1 VIDAVEPPPEEV
13 RPWLVAI
20 IVLWAAAYLPEL
32 AARDLRGEEG
42 RRAIPAR
49 EMLERG
55 DYMLPTLFG
64 DPYLNKPPLH
74 YWMIG
79 LIGAMR
85 GGVDV
90 WATRIPSALAA
101 LACGLLMMAF
111 GKGRM
116 PLAVRG
122 TAALAALATPIL
134 LDKGTQGEIDALLTA
149 FVLAAW
155 VVWWSE
161 RQDNETSWRGWLAAG
176 ALLGLATLCKGLGGP
191 TQFYLGIATWLV
203 WKGRLRELVS
213 ARHACAL
220 IFMAAPAVAWVAG
233 LVYWR
238 GISLEA
244 VTASWRGQ
252 SGLAAPPWVWLTFPY
267 ARAYFLAHIVEMVE
281 KIPTMSLPWCVLAA
295 PAFAP
300 RFAKRLQ
307 IDGDLRRFLCLT
319 IAANFVVFLLLPTA
333 RPRYLMAAV
342 LLVCPLAAAS
352 VRGLAGVGAT
362 RLLTVINRL
371 PTLMVHGA
379 VGLAVVGAIAAL
391 KYTEQFEMALL
402 LLGAAGT
409 WLVLMGRLGRQLRL
423 QGAVLAAALTLAG
436 LILVGRG
443 TAANIA
449 LPILAKRDEV
459 RKARALLPS
468 LADRVVFTTRR
479 FPERSEDWYEVFFHI
494 AQSLRGAETSEL
506 VARAPC
512 LALVTPA
519 EADELEQRAPGKC
532 WREGVVPKLHDCST
546 GLVLVRIVSP
556 TLVDGRQTSPA
567 AR

>member
-1 VIDAVEPPPEEV
+1 MIDAVEPEREEV

-32 AARDLRGEEG
+32 AVRDLRGEEG

-55 DYMLPTLFG
+55 DYLLPTLFG

-90 WATRIPSALAA
+90 WATRVPSAVAA
-101 LACGLLMMAF
+101 LSCGLLMMAF

-155 VVWWSE
+155 VMWWGE
-161 RQDNETSWRGWLAAG
+161 RRDNETSWRGWLATG
-176 ALLGLATLCKGLGGP
+176 GLLGMATLCKGLGGP

-203 WKGRLRELVS
+203 WKGCARELVS

-220 IFMAAPAVAWVAG
+220 ILMAAPAVAWVAAV
-233 LVYWR
+233 VYWR
-238 GISLEA
+238 GVSLEA

-267 ARAYFLAHIVEMVE
+267 GRAYFLAHIVEMFE
-281 KIPTMSLPWCVLAA
+281 KIPAMSLPWCVLAA
-295 PAFAP
+295 PAFVP
-300 RFAKRLQ
+300 RFAKKLP
-307 IDGDLRRFLCLT
+307 IDGDFRRFICLT

-342 LLVCPLAAAS
+342 LLVCPLAAVS
-352 VRGLAGVGAT
+352 VRGFAGVGTT
-362 RLLTVINRL
+362 RLLTEINRL
-371 PTLMVHGA
+371 PTLMVQGA

-391 KYTEQFEMALL
+391 KYTEQFETALL
-402 LLGAAGT
+402 LLGAAGA
-409 WLVLMGRLGRQLRL
+409 WLVLMGRLSRQLRR
-423 QGAVLAAALTLAG
+423 QGLMLAAALTLAG

-443 TAANIA
+443 VAANIA
-449 LPILAKRDEV
+449 LPILAKRDEI
-459 RKARALLPS
+459 RRARALLPS
-468 LADRVVFTTRR
+468 IGDEVVYTTRR

-494 AQSLRGAETSEL
+494 ALTLRGAETSEL
-506 VARAPC
+506 LARAPC
-512 LALVTPA
+512 RALVTPG
-519 EADELEQRAPGKC
+519 EADELEQRAPGGC
-532 WREGVVPKLHDCST
+532 WREGVLPKLHDCST
-546 GLVLVRIVSP
+546 SLVLVRIDSP
-556 TLVDGRQTSPA
+556 TLVDRRQTSSA